1 MNNLEIVILAAGKGT
16 RMNSSIPKVLHP
28 LGGKPIIEHV
38 LDTARSLKPK
48 KIHLVLNKE
57 IKNEFVH
64 LKNKINLIIQK
75 KQLGTGDAV
84 NVAIK
89 SFQKN
94 SNILVLYG
102 DVPLTH
108 SSTLKK
114 IIKFKKNEINIL
126 CFNKEEQ
133 NNYGKVILGTNGFVN
148 EIIEQKE
155 LKRKENFCLCNSG
168 IFSIHSSLLQKLM
181 PKINNKNMKKEYYL
195 TDIFKMAS
203 NSDIKIKSVI
213 TSEKE
218 VQGIN
223 DKKDLAMAE
232 NEFQENLR
240 AKHLKA
246 GVTMHDPSTVYL
258 SEDTKIGKNVTIHPF
273 VVIGKNVKILNG
285 AEIYS
290 FSHLEDCKIGKSTS
304 IGPYA
309 RIRPGTQINDQT
321 KVGNFVEVKNSIIDT
336 NSKINHLSYVGD
348 SIIGKNVNVG
358 AGTITCN
365 YDGKAKYKTVIKDNA
380 FIGSNSSLV
389 APLEVGKNAYIGSG
403 STITK
408 KVKQDSL
415 AVERSVQME
424 VKNWAKRKNKK

>member
-133 NNYGKVILGTNGFVN
+133 NNYGKVVLGTNGFVN

-155 LKRKENFCLCNSG
+155 LKRKENFYLCNSG

-258 SEDTKIGKNVTIHPF
+258 SEDTKIGKDVTIHPF

>member
-16 RMNSSIPKVLHP
+16 RMNSSIPKVLHS

-114 IIKFKKNEINIL
+114 IIKFKKNEIHIL

-133 NNYGKVILGTNGFVN
+133 NNYGKVVLGTNGLVN
-148 EIIEQKE
+148 ERIEQKE
-155 LKRKENFCLCNSG
+155 LKRKENFYLCNSG

-258 SEDTKIGKNVTIHPF
+258 SEDTKIGKDVTIHPF

-290 FSHLEDCKIGKSTS
+290 FSHLEDCKIGKRAS

>member
-1 MNNLEIVILAAGKGT
+1 MNNLEIIILAAGKGT
-16 RMNSSIPKVLHP
+16 RMKSSIPKVLHH
-28 LGGKPIIEHV
+28 LGGKPVVEHV
-38 LDTARSLKPK
+38 LNTARSLKPK

-57 IKNEFVH
+57 IKNEFDH

-75 KQLGTGDAV
+75 KQLGTGDAI
-84 NVAIK
+84 NAAIR

-102 DVPLTH
+102 DVPLIH

-155 LKRKENFCLCNSG
+155 LKRKENFYLCNSG
-168 IFSIHSSLLQKLM
+168 IFSIHSKLLTKLI

-203 NSDIKIKSVI
+203 NSDIKIKSVV

-240 AKHLKA
+240 VKHLKA
-246 GVTMHDPSTVYL
+246 GVTMHDPSTVYF
-258 SEDTKIGKNVTIHPF
+258 SEDTKIGKDVTIHPF

-290 FSHLEDCKIGKSTS
+290 FSHLEDCRIGRKTS

-309 RIRPGTQINDQT
+309 RIRPGTQINEQA
-321 KVGNFVEVKNSIIDT
+321 KIGNFVEVKNSTIDT

>member
-1 MNNLEIVILAAGKGT
+1 MNNLEIIILAAGKGT
-16 RMNSSIPKVLHP
+16 RMKSSIPKVLN
-28 LGGKPIIEHV
+28 LMGGKPIIDHV

-48 KIHLVLNKE
+48 KIHLVINKE

-75 KQLGTGDAV
+75 KQLGTGDAINAAV
-84 NVAIK
+84 K
-89 SFQKN
+89 SLEKD
-94 SNILVLYG
+94 SNILILYG

-108 SSTLKK
+108 LSTLKQ
-114 IIKFKKNEINIL
+114 IINFKKNEINIL

-133 NNYGKVILGTNGFVN
+133 NNYGKVVLGTNGFVN

-155 LKRKENFCLCNSG
+155 IKRNENFYLCNSG
-168 IFSIHSSLLQKLM
+168 IFSIHSSLLTILM

-195 TDIFKMAS
+195 TDIFKIAS

-232 NEFQENLR
+232 NEYQENLR

-258 SEDTKIGKNVTIHPF
+258 SEDTKIGKDVTIHPF

-290 FSHLEDCKIGKSTS
+290 FSHIEDCKIGRKVS
-304 IGPYA
+304 IGPYT
-309 RIRPGTQINDQT
+309 RIRPGTQINDQA
-321 KVGNFVEVKNSIIDT
+321 KIGNFVEVKNSTIDT

-408 KVKQDSL
+408 KVRKDSL

-424 VKNWAKRKNKK
+424 VKNWAKRKNK

>member
-16 RMNSSIPKVLHP
+16 RMNSSIPKVLHS

-114 IIKFKKNEINIL
+114 IIKFKKNEIHIL

-133 NNYGKVILGTNGFVN
+133 NNYGKVVLGTNGLVN

-155 LKRKENFCLCNSG
+155 LKRKENFYLCNSG

-258 SEDTKIGKNVTIHPF
+258 SEDTKIGKDVTIHPF

-290 FSHLEDCKIGKSTS
+290 FSHLEDCKIGKRAS

>member
-94 SNILVLYG
+94 SYILVLYG

-133 NNYGKVILGTNGFVN
+133 NNYGKVVLGTNGLVN

-155 LKRKENFCLCNSG
+155 LKRKENFYLCNSG

-258 SEDTKIGKNVTIHPF
+258 SEDTKIGKDVTIHPF

>member
-94 SNILVLYG
+94 SKILVLYG

-133 NNYGKVILGTNGFVN
+133 NNYGKVVLGTNGLVN

-155 LKRKENFCLCNSG
+155 LKRKENFYLCNSG

-258 SEDTKIGKNVTIHPF
+258 SEDTKIGKDVTIHPF

-290 FSHLEDCKIGKSTS
+290 FSHLEDCKIGKRAS

>member
-16 RMNSSIPKVLHP
+16 RMNSSIAKVLHS

-114 IIKFKKNEINIL
+114 IIKFKKNEIHIL

-133 NNYGKVILGTNGFVN
+133 NNYGKVVLGTNGLVN

-155 LKRKENFCLCNSG
+155 LKRKENFYLCNSG

-258 SEDTKIGKNVTIHPF
+258 SEDTKIGTDVTIYPF

-290 FSHLEDCKIGKSTS
+290 FSHLEDCKIGKRAS

>member
-75 KQLGTGDAV
+75 KQLGTGDAI

-133 NNYGKVILGTNGFVN
+133 NNYGKVVLGTNGLVY

-155 LKRKENFCLCNSG
+155 LKRKENFYLCNSG

-258 SEDTKIGKNVTIHPF
+258 SEDTKIGKDVTIHPF